1 MQENSFSWERM
12 TLLARYY
19 MPAIKKQLLIYL
31 IIITVYF
38 TAGVL
43 SQMPHWFSGLFMMV
57 WGICQFGFAYM
68 FYLAPIAFSRYD
80 DNALNTLIPARG
92 DEKALFVIV
101 YSLVMV
107 PVFIV
112 AVTSVFA
119 LIARLIPGYE
129 IDLLSNGFDNNA
141 LEREAWDTLFPEWS
155 LWLYK
160 ITGYFWMTGVVLY
173 VVTISRNNKVIK
185 GILATIVIPMISGII
200 AGIIGLVYVIY
211 NRNTM
216 DFFEKINEKISDNE
230 AVENVFSSGIMSE
243 ISTWLMSY
251 QSIMVVIGIICVVLT
266 WRKICH
272 RQV

>member
-1 MQENSFSWERM
+1 MIQDNSFSWERM
-12 TLLARYY
+12 SLLARYY

-38 TAGVL
+38 IAGVL
-43 SQMPHWFSGLFMMV
+43 SQMPYWFSGMFMMV

-68 FYLAPIAFSRYD
+68 FYLAPLAFSRYD
-80 DNALNTLIPARG
+80 DEALNTLIPARG

-101 YSLVMV
+101 YSLVLV

-112 AVTSVFA
+112 VVTSVFA
-119 LIARLIPGYE
+119 LIAHLIPDYE

-141 LEREAWDTLFPEWS
+141 IESMAWDDLFPGWS

-160 ITGYFWMTGVVLY
+160 LTGYFWMTGIVLY
-173 VVTISRNNKVIK
+173 VVTISRNNKILK
-185 GILATIVIPMISGII
+185 SILATIVVPMISGII
-200 AGIIGLVYVIY
+200 AGIIGLVYLIY
-211 NRNTM
+211 NQTTRE
-216 DFFEKINEKISDNE
+216 FFERIKDDE
-230 AVENVFSSGIMSE
+230 AVDNALSSGIMSE
-243 ISTWLMSY
+243 ITTWLMSY

>member
-1 MQENSFSWERM
+1 MIQENSFSWERM
-12 TLLARYY
+12 SLLARYY

-43 SQMPHWFSGLFMMV
+43 SQMPYWFSGLFMML

-92 DEKALFVIV
+92 DEKALFVTG
-101 YSLVMV
+101 YSLVIV
-107 PVFIV
+107 PLFIV
-112 AVTSVFA
+112 AVTSVYA
-119 LIARLIPGYE
+119 VIARFIPGYD

-141 LEREAWDTLFPEWS
+141 IEREAWDTFFPGWS
-155 LWLYK
+155 LWIYK
-160 ITGYFWMTGVVLY
+160 ITGYFWMTAVVLY
-173 VVTISRNNKVIK
+173 VVTISRSNKVIK
-185 GILATIVIPMISGII
+185 AILATIVIPLLSGII
-200 AGIIGLVYVIY
+200 AGIIGFVYVIY
-211 NRNTM
+211 NKTTFE
-216 DFFEKINEKISDNE
+216 FFRRINDSDL
-230 AVENVFSSGIMSE
+230 ADSSLPSELLNE
-243 ISTWLMSY
+243 ISSWLIGY
-251 QSIMVVIGIICVVLT
+251 QGVMVVIGIVCLVLT